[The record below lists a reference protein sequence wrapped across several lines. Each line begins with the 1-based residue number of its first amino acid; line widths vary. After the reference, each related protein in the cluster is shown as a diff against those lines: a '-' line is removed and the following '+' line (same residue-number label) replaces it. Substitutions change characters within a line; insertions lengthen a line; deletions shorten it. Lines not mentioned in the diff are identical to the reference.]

1 MTGPDP
7 ELVAA
12 LRNTLVER
20 DRLRQDNA
28 RLSAQLSEPIA
39 IVGMSCRFP
48 GGVRTLADWW
58 ELLSQGRDAIG
69 DFPSDRGWRT
79 DDRSERGDYPRV
91 GGFLDDALEFDA
103 DLFGISPREALAMDP
118 QQRLLLEVSWEA
130 LEHARLDP
138 LALRGSP
145 TAVFAGVMYHDYADR
160 LPTVPER
167 VEGHLRTG
175 SLASVVSGRV
185 AYALGLHG
193 PAVTVDT
200 ACSSSLVTM
209 HLAAQALRQ
218 GECTLALAGGVT
230 VMATPKVFAEFA
242 RQGGLAPDGRC
253 KAFAA
258 AADGTG
264 WAEGVGVL
272 VLERLSDATRLGHRV
287 LAVMRGSAVN
297 SDGASNGLT
306 APNGPAQQ
314 RVIRQALA
322 SAGLRTGDIDVVEG
336 HGTGTRLGDP
346 VEIQALLETYG
357 RGRTRP
363 LWLGSVKSNVGH
375 TQAAAGVAGVIKT
388 ILAMRHGVVPPT
400 MHVDEPSPHVDWSA
414 GPVRLATGPQPW
426 PETGGPRRAA
436 VSSFGISG
444 TNAHIVLEQFPEPES
459 GPASKSPGRDDIRVS
474 DTAAPLLP
482 VAWPLSGHTAAA
494 VAGQAGRMREHLAA
508 HPDADLADLGL
519 SLATTRANFGPRAV
533 VIGGD
538 RDELSARLAAL
549 AAGEPAPGVVAGTAA
564 PKARVAMLFPGQG
577 SQRLGM
583 GSQLYER
590 YPVFAAAFDK
600 VCAALDPKLDRP
612 VRDIVWATPDS
623 AEAALLDRTD
633 GTQAALFAVE
643 VALYELLRSWGV
655 EPAFLLGHSI
665 GEVTAAYLAGLW
677 SLADATTL
685 VAARG
690 RLMQR
695 LPAGGAMLAIA
706 AGEEAVR
713 GLLTGRSERAG
724 IAAING
730 PAAVVV
736 SGDEPIID
744 EIAELAAAQGFS
756 IRRLRVS
763 HAFHSPRMRPMLDEF
778 AAVCATLTFRRTTV
792 PIVSNLTGELADP
805 DELRSPGYWV
815 RHIAE
820 PVRFAD
826 GARWLRER
834 GRVTLFLETGPGA
847 ALSSAVADAD
857 GGATVVSTLRRD
869 RPEPESVTTALAE
882 AFVAGAQV
890 DWAARLPGAA
900 VVDLPNYAFQR
911 QRFWLDAGAAGADVH
926 SAGLSAAGHPLL
938 GAVVA
943 APDGESVVLTGR
955 LSTGG
960 HEWLAD
966 HRVGDRILLPATA
979 FVDLVVRAAE
989 EVGADRI
996 VSLVVNAPLS
1006 PTEESVAIQV
1016 RVGPADATGNHP
1028 VSVAARTGDEP
1039 WTVHAEATVTASTSA
1054 RPAGTATAW
1063 PPPGAVRVETDEI
1076 YRQLAE
1082 SGLDYGPAFRG
1093 LRELWRDGTDLVA
1106 RVTVPEDV
1114 DVTGYRIHPALLDAA
1129 LHAAAAL
1136 GGGLDSGIGA
1146 RAGAG
1151 AGAENA
1157 DGHPGR
1163 DITATESGS
1172 GTTLLPFAWHGVV
1185 VDAVGATE
1193 LRVRMSAAAADRI
1206 ALTLTDP
1213 QGRLVATVDELE
1225 LRPAPT
1231 SPVRANIRRGRDPL
1245 YTVDWIAL
1253 TDEPAPYAGPAP
1265 MVLRVDEIPR
1275 TPADPALPGNGSAAV
1290 QALTAGDG
1298 PVVVRDLL
1306 ARVLDRVQLL
1316 LAETTD
1322 APLVV
1327 VTRAAAA
1334 LDPAVEDP
1342 DLAAAAVRGLLRSAQ
1357 AEYPE
1362 RIVLLDLDP
1371 GFHEG
1376 RELDAVIARALA
1388 TAEPDLA
1395 VRDGVL
1401 HAPRLT
1407 RAPAADAPDLLR
1419 GDPWRLIVGVPGTID
1434 SVRLE
1439 PVAEPVPPLGPLEVR
1454 IAMRA
1459 AGVNF
1464 RDVLIGLGMYPDP
1477 GAALGGEGAG
1487 IVLETGSAVTDLAPG
1502 DRVMGLFD
1510 GIGSTVTTD
1519 RRLVTAIPAGWSYGQ
1534 AAAVPVVFL
1543 TAYHALA
1550 DLAGLRAGESVLIH
1564 AATGGVGTAAMQLAR
1579 HWGAEIYATASPRK
1593 WDVLRERGL
1602 GADRIANSRTLGFED
1617 EFRAATGGAGVDVV
1631 LDALAG
1637 DFVDASLRLLSP
1649 GGRFVE
1655 MGVTDIRDR
1664 DAVAAAHPGVDYHS
1678 FLITEVDPERI
1689 REMLTELVTLFERGI
1704 LTPPPLTG
1712 WDVRDAVAALRH
1724 LGQARHIGKVVLTWP
1739 PALDPDG
1746 TVLVTGGTGMIGR
1759 AMARHLVTAYGARN
1773 LLLAGR
1779 SGPAAPAA
1787 AELAAELDGL
1797 GARAEIVAC
1806 DTSDGR
1812 ALTRLL
1818 DDVPADRPLTMVIHA
1833 AGTVDDALFADQTA
1847 AHLDRVLPAKVA
1859 TAWQLHRLT
1868 AGRDLAGFVVFSSA
1882 AGVLGT
1888 AGQANYAAANA
1899 YLDALAGHRRHRGLP
1914 GLSLAWGL
1922 WAQSSTVSAHLG
1934 ERDLARMRRGGFHA
1948 LSHEQ
1953 ALDLFDAALR
1963 GGHATAV
1970 PIHLDVT
1977 AVTDPPPLLR
1987 TLVRTRRAAAPAA
2000 APADL
2005 PGLLTGRS
2013 AADQHRLL
2021 LDLIAGHVATVLD
2034 HGAGRTLDHEKQFAD
2049 LGFDSLTTV
2058 ELRNQLRR
2066 STGVT
2071 LSPTVIFDHPTPVA
2085 LATHLHSVLARPEPA
2100 GDLVAEAERLLDR
2113 LVESGAAR
2121 TDLERLADRLADAMR
2136 RRGGDATAELI
2147 EIAGDDEIFDLID
2160 RRADG
2165 LRA

>member
-1 MTGPDP
+1 MTDP
-7 ELVAA
+7 NAELVAA

-28 RLSAQLSEPIA
+28 RLTARLAEPIA
-39 IVGMSCRFP
+39 IIGMSCRFP
-48 GGVRTLADWW
+48 GGVRTLTDWW
-58 ELLSQGRDAIG
+58 ELLAEGRDAVG
-69 DFPSDRGWRT
+69 DFPADRGWRE

-91 GGFLDDALEFDA
+91 GGFLTDALDFDP

-130 LEHARLDP
+130 IEHARLDP

-230 VMATPKVFAEFA
+230 VMSTPKVFAEFA

-272 VLERLSDATRLGHRV
+272 VLERLSEAQRLGHRI

-314 RVIRQALA
+314 RVIRQALT

-388 ILAMRHGVVPPT
+388 VLGMQHGVVPPT

-414 GPVRLATGPQPW
+414 GPVRLVTEPQPW

-444 TNAHIVLEQFPEPES
+444 TNAHIVLEQAPAGAAS
-459 GPASKSPGRDDIRVS
+459 GGTAVSPQ
-474 DTAAPLLP
+474 LP
-482 VAWPLSGHTAAA
+482 VVWPLSGHTAAA
-494 VAGQAGRMREHLAA
+494 VAGQAARLRDHLAA
-508 HPDADLADLGL
+508 HPAAGIADIGL
-519 SLATTRANFGPRAV
+519 SLATTRALFGPRAA
-533 VIGGD
+533 VIGSD
-538 RDELSARLAAL
+538 RGEFDERLATL
-549 AAGEPAPGVVAGTAA
+549 AAGEPAAGVVSGEAT
-564 PKARVAMLFPGQG
+564 PKTRLALLFPGQG

-583 GSQLYER
+583 GAELYRR

-600 VCAALDPKLDRP
+600 ICAAMDPKLPRP
-612 VRDIVWATPDS
+612 LREVLWAAPDS
-623 AEAALLDRTD
+623 AAAALLDGTD
-633 GTQAALFAVE
+633 FTQAALFTVE

-665 GEVTAAYLAGLW
+665 GEVTAAYLAGVW
-677 SLADATTL
+677 SPADATTL

-690 RLMQR
+690 RLMQS
-695 LPAGGAMLAIA
+695 LPPGGAMLAVA
-706 AGEEAVR
+706 ADETAVT
-713 GLLTGRSERAG
+713 GLLAGRTARAG

-730 PAAVVV
+730 PTAVVV
-736 SGDEPIID
+736 SGDEPVID
-744 EIAELAAAQGFS
+744 EIAELAAARGFPA
-756 IRRLRVS
+756 RRLRVG
-763 HAFHSPRMRPMLDEF
+763 HAFHSPRMRPILDDF
-778 AAVCATLTFRRTTV
+778 AAVCGTLTFRQPTV
-792 PIVSNLTGELADP
+792 PIVSNLTGQPADP
-805 DELRSPGYWV
+805 AELCTPGYWV

-826 GARWLRER
+826 GVRWLQDK

-847 ALSSAVADAD
+847 ALASAVADA
-857 GGATVVSTLRRD
+857 GGAATVASTLRRD
-869 RPEPESVTTALAE
+869 RPEPESVAGALAE
-882 AFVAGAQV
+882 AFVAGATV
-890 DWAARLPGAA
+890 DWAARLPAA
-900 VVDLPNYAFQR
+900 TVVDLPGYAFQR
-911 QRFWLDAGAAGADVH
+911 QRFWLDAAAAGADVQT
-926 SAGLSAAGHPLL
+926 AGLSAAGHPLL
-938 GAVVA
+938 GALVS
-943 APDGESVVLTGR
+943 APDGETTVLTGR
-955 LSTGG
+955 LSATTPD
-960 HEWLAD
+960 WLAD
-966 HRVGDRILLPATA
+966 HRVGGRILVPATA
-979 FVDLVVRAAE
+979 FVDLTLRAAE
-989 EVGADRI
+989 EVGSDRI
-996 VSLVVNAPLS
+996 VSLVVNTPL
-1006 PTEESVAIQV
+1006 PLTGEPVPIQV
-1016 RVGPADATGNHP
+1016 RVGPPDPTGAHP
-1028 VSVAARTGDEP
+1028 VSIAARTGEDG
-1039 WTVHAEATVTASTSA
+1039 WTIHAEAVVTAGTGA
-1054 RPAGTATAW
+1054 RPPAATAAW
-1063 PPPGAVRVETDEI
+1063 PPPGAVRLDADEI
-1076 YRQLAE
+1076 YRHLAE

-1106 RVTVPEDV
+1106 RVRLPEDV
-1114 DVTGYRIHPALLDAA
+1114 DTSGYRIHPALLDAA
-1129 LHAAAAL
+1129 LHAAAARDT
-1136 GGGLDSGIGA
+1136 GGESTS
-1146 RAGAG
+1146 
-1151 AGAENA
+1151 
-1157 DGHPGR
+1157 DG
-1163 DITATESGS
+1163 TY
-1172 GTTLLPFAWHGVV
+1172 LPFAWHGIT

-1193 LRVRMSAAAADRI
+1193 VRVRLSNPSPDRI
-1206 ALTLTDP
+1206 TVTLTDP
-1213 QGRLVATVDELE
+1213 DGLLVATVEALE
-1225 LRPAPT
+1225 LRPAPVASAAAT
-1231 SPVRANIRRGRDPL
+1231 ATRRTPL
-1245 YTVDWIAL
+1245 YAVDWTPL
-1253 TDEPAPYAGPAP
+1253 TDEPAPATT
-1265 MVLRVDEIPR
+1265 DR
-1275 TPADPALPGNGSAAV
+1275 T
-1290 QALTAGDG
+1290 DG
-1298 PVVVRDLL
+1298 PRPIILRADEMLPSGVPAAQPLPDAGSFSPQATRALL
-1306 ARVLDRVQLL
+1306 VQVLDRVQLL
-1316 LAETTD
+1316 LAESD

-1327 VTRAAAA
+1327 VTRRAVA
-1334 LDPAVEDP
+1334 LDPAIEDP
-1342 DLAAAAVRGLLRSAQ
+1342 DGSAGAVRGLLRSAQ

-1362 RIVLLDLDP
+1362 RIVLLDLDSRGGELP
-1371 GFHEG
+1371 GP
-1376 RELDAVIARALA
+1376 ELDALVRRALA
-1388 TAEPDLA
+1388 TGEPDLA
-1395 VRDGVL
+1395 VRDAALYV
-1401 HAPRLT
+1401 PRLA
-1407 RAPAADAPDLLR
+1407 RAAADGPDLLR

-1439 PVAEPVPPLGPLEVR
+1439 HTEAASAPLAPHQVR

-1477 GAALGGEGAG
+1477 GAPLGGEGAG
-1487 IVLETGSAVTDLAPG
+1487 VVLETGSAVTELAPG

-1519 RRLVTAIPAGWSYGQ
+1519 HRLVTAIPAGWSYAQ

-1543 TAYHALA
+1543 TAYYGLA

-1579 HWGAEIYATASPRK
+1579 HWGAEIFATAGPGK
-1593 WDVLRERGL
+1593 WQVLRERGL
-1602 GADRIANSRTLGFED
+1602 DDDHIANSRTLDFEQ
-1617 EFRAATGGAGVDVV
+1617 EFRTVTEGAGVDVV

-1637 DFVDASLRLLSP
+1637 EFVDASLRLLP
-1649 GGRFVE
+1649 RGGRFVE
-1655 MGVTDIRDR
+1655 MGVTDIRDPA
-1664 DAVAAAHPGVDYHS
+1664 AVAAAHAEVDYHS

-1689 REMLTELVTLFERGI
+1689 AEMLTALVTLFDQGV
-1704 LTPPPLTG
+1704 LTPPPITG
-1712 WDVRDAVAALRH
+1712 WDVREAVGALRYV
-1724 LGQARHIGKVVLTWP
+1724 GQARHIGKVVLHWP

-1759 AMARHLVTAYGARN
+1759 TVARHLVTAYGARN
-1773 LLLAGR
+1773 LVLAGR
-1779 SGPAAPAA
+1779 SGPSAPGA
-1787 AELAAELDGL
+1787 AELAAELGAL
-1797 GARAEIVAC
+1797 GARVRLAAC
-1806 DTSDGR
+1806 DITDAA
-1812 ALTRLL
+1812 ALAGLL
-1818 DDVPADRPLTMVIHA
+1818 DEIPAEHPPTLVIHA
-1833 AGTVDDALFADQTA
+1833 AGVVDDALFADQSA
-1847 AHLDRVLPAKVA
+1847 GHLDRVLPAKITA
-1859 TAWQLHRLT
+1859 AWQLHRLT
-1868 AGRDLAGFVVFSSA
+1868 AGHDLAGFLVFSSA

-1899 YLDALAGHRRHRGLP
+1899 YLDALADHRRHLLLP
-1914 GLSLAWGL
+1914 ALSLAWGL
-1922 WAQSSTVSAHLG
+1922 WAQPSGVSAHLG
-1934 ERDLARMRRGGFHA
+1934 ERDLARMRRNGFHA
-1948 LSHEQ
+1948 LTDEQ
-1953 ALDLFDAALR
+1953 ALALFDAALR
-1963 GGHATAV
+1963 GGRGTAV
-1970 PIHLDVT
+1970 PITVDIA

-1987 TLVRTRRAAAPAA
+1987 TLVRTRRAAAPAVA
-2000 APADL
+2000 TADL
-2005 PGLLTGRS
+2005 PGLLAGRG
-2013 AADQHRLL
+2013 AADQRRLL
-2021 LDLIAGHVATVLD
+2021 LDLIARHVATVLD
-2034 HGAGRTLDHEKQFAD
+2034 HGAGRGFDHEKPFAD

-2058 ELRNQLRR
+2058 ELRNHLRR

-2071 LSPTVIFDHPTPVA
+2071 LSPTAIFDHPTPAA
-2085 LATHLHSVLARPEPA
+2085 LAEHLHTVLARPEPT
-2100 GDLVAEAERLLDR
+2100 GDLVAEAGRLLDR
-2113 LVESGAAR
+2113 LIETGAAR
-2121 TDLERLADRLADAMR
+2121 ADLERLAGRLATAMHQR
-2136 RRGGDATAELI
+2136 DGDATAELI
-2147 EIAGDDEIFDLID
+2147 EIAEDDEIFDLID

>member
-1 MTGPDP
+1 MTAPDP
-7 ELVAA
+7 QLVAA
-12 LRNTLVER
+12 LRTTLVER

-28 RLSAQLSEPIA
+28 RLSARLNEPIA
-39 IVGMSCRFP
+39 IIGMSCRFP
-48 GGVRTLADWW
+48 GGVRTLDDWW
-58 ELLSQGRDAIG
+58 RLLADGRDAIG
-69 DFPSDRGWRT
+69 DFPADRGWHT

-91 GGFLDDALEFDA
+91 GGFLDDALDFDA

-218 GECTLALAGGVT
+218 GECSLALAGGVT

-272 VLERLSDATRLGHRV
+272 VLERLSEAQRLGHRI

-322 SAGLRTGDIDVVEG
+322 SAGLRAGDIDVVEG

-388 ILAMRHGVVPPT
+388 ILAMRHGIVPPT
-400 MHVDEPSPHVDWSA
+400 MHVDEPSPHVDWTA
-414 GPVRLATGPQPW
+414 GPVRLATAPQPW
-426 PETGGPRRAA
+426 PRTDGPRRAA

-444 TNAHIVLEQFPEPES
+444 TNAHIVLEQS
-459 GPASKSPGRDDIRVS
+459 PAT
-474 DTAAPLLP
+474 DTETGTPAPLLP
-482 VAWPLSGHTAAA
+482 VAWPLSGQSAAA
-494 VAGQAGRMREHLAA
+494 VADQAGRLRDHLAA
-508 HPDADLADLGL
+508 RPDADIADIAL
-519 SLATTRANFGPRAV
+519 SLATTRARFGPRAV
-533 VIGGD
+533 VVGD
-538 RDELSARLAAL
+538 DRGELSQRLAAL
-549 AAGEPAPGVVAGTAA
+549 AAGEPAAGVVIGEAA
-564 PKARVAMLFPGQG
+564 AKTRVAMLFPGQG

-583 GSQLYER
+583 GSQLYSD

-600 VCAALDPKLDRP
+600 ICAALDPELDRP
-612 VRDIVWATPDS
+612 IREIVWATPDS

-665 GEVTAAYLAGLW
+665 GEVTAAYLAGVW
-677 SLADATTL
+677 SLADAARL

-695 LPAGGAMLAIA
+695 LPSGGAMLAVA
-706 AGEEAVR
+706 ADEATVV
-713 GLLTGRSERAG
+713 GLLAGRNGRAG

-736 SGDEPIID
+736 SGDEPAID
-744 EIAELAAAQGFS
+744 EIAALAAAQGLS
-756 IRRLRVS
+756 TRRLRVS

-778 AAVCATLTFRRTTV
+778 AAVCAGLTFRPPAV

-805 DELRSPGYWV
+805 DELCTPGYWV

-826 GARWLRER
+826 GVRWLREK

-847 ALSSAVADAD
+847 ALSAAVADS
-857 GGATVVSTLRRD
+857 GGTATVVSTLRRD

-882 AFVAGAQV
+882 AFVAGAPV

-900 VVDLPNYAFQR
+900 VVDLPGYAFQR

-926 SAGLSAAGHPLL
+926 SAGLSPAGHPLL
-938 GAVVA
+938 GALVP
-943 APDGESVVLTGR
+943 APDGASAVLTGR

-960 HEWLAD
+960 HDWLAD
-966 HRVGDRILLPATA
+966 HRVGERILLPATA
-979 FVDLVVRAAE
+979 FVDLVLRAAE

-996 VSLVVNAPLS
+996 VGLVVNAPL
-1006 PTEESVAIQV
+1006 PLTEDPVAIQV
-1016 RVGPADATGNHP
+1016 RVEPPDGAGNFP
-1028 VSVAARTGDEP
+1028 VSIAARTGDDV
-1039 WTVHAEATVTASTSA
+1039 WTVHAEAVVTTGTGV
-1054 RPAGTATAW
+1054 RPVGEAATW
-1063 PPPGAVRVETDEI
+1063 PPPGAVRIDTDEI
-1076 YRQLAE
+1076 YRRLAE
-1082 SGLDYGPAFRG
+1082 SGLDYGPVFRG

-1106 RVTVPEDV
+1106 RVRVPEEL

-1136 GGGLDSGIGA
+1136 DGNDSGA
-1146 RAGAG
+1146 
-1151 AGAENA
+1151 
-1157 DGHPGR
+1157 
-1163 DITATESGS
+1163 
-1172 GTTLLPFAWHGVV
+1172 TLLPFAWHGIT
-1185 VDAVGATE
+1185 VDAIGATE
-1193 LRVRMSAAAADRI
+1193 LRGRLSAEAADRI
-1206 ALTLTDP
+1206 TLTLTDP
-1213 QGRLVATVDELE
+1213 EGRLVATVDALE
-1225 LRPAPT
+1225 LRPAPRT
-1231 SPVRANIRRGRDPL
+1231 AIRPSARRDPL
-1245 YTVDWIAL
+1245 YVVDWIPI
-1253 TDEPAPYAGPAP
+1253 TDEPAPYGGPAAT
-1265 MVLRVDEIPR
+1265 VLRVDEILRARADEPIGAGAPPNPPGGGR
-1275 TPADPALPGNGSAAV
+1275 PAQTGHSASRIDIDAPTLDGIVAARASDPASA
-1290 QALTAGDG
+1290 
-1298 PVVVRDLL
+1298 RELL
-1306 ARVLDRVQLL
+1306 VRVLDRVQRL
-1316 LAETTD
+1316 LAEVSD

-1327 VTRAAAA
+1327 VTHAGVAI
-1334 LDPAVEDP
+1334 DPATEDP

-1357 AEYPE
+1357 AEHPE
-1362 RIVLLDLDP
+1362 RIVLLDSDPASHESRGLD
-1371 GFHEG
+1371 
-1376 RELDAVIARALA
+1376 ELIARVLA
-1388 TAEPDLA
+1388 TGEPDVA
-1395 VRDGVL
+1395 VRGGVL

-1407 RAPAADAPDLLR
+1407 HAPAVDGPDLIR
-1419 GDPWRLIVGVPGTID
+1419 GEPWRLIVGAPGTID

-1439 PVAEPVPPLGPLEVR
+1439 PDREPVAALEPHQVR

-1477 GAALGGEGAG
+1477 GAPLGGEGAG
-1487 IVLETGSAVTDLAPG
+1487 IVLETGSAVDDLAPG

-1519 RRLVTAIPAGWSYGQ
+1519 RRLVTVIPAAWSYAQ

-1543 TAYHALA
+1543 TAYHGLA
-1550 DLAGLRAGESVLIH
+1550 DLAGLRPGESVLIH

-1579 HWGAEIYATASPRK
+1579 HWGAEIYATASPGK
-1593 WDVLRERGL
+1593 WRVLRERGL
-1602 GADRIANSRTLGFED
+1602 GDDRIANSRTLEFEQD
-1617 EFRAATGGAGVDVV
+1617 FRAAGIDVV

-1637 DFVDASLRLLSP
+1637 EFVDASLRLLSP

-1655 MGVTDIRDR
+1655 MGVTDIRDPA
-1664 DAVAAAHPGVDYHS
+1664 AVAAAHPGVDYHS

-1689 REMLTELVTLFERGI
+1689 REMLTELVALFERGI

-1739 PALDPDG
+1739 PALDRDG
-1746 TVLVTGGTGMIGR
+1746 TVLVTGGTGMIGQ
-1759 AMARHLVTAYGARN
+1759 AVARHLVTAYGARN

-1779 SGPAAPAA
+1779 SGPSAPGAAEFA
-1787 AELAAELDGL
+1787 AELGDL
-1797 GARAEIVAC
+1797 GAEVRIAAC

-1818 DDVPADRPLTMVIHA
+1818 DEVPAEHPLTMVIHA
-1833 AGTVDDALFADQTA
+1833 AGTVDDALFADQSA
-1847 AHLDRVLPAKVA
+1847 AHLDRVLPAKTS

-1868 AGRDLAGFVVFSSA
+1868 AGHDLAGFVVFSSA

-1899 YLDALAGHRRHRGLP
+1899 YLDALADHRRHRLLP
-1914 GLSLAWGL
+1914 SLSLAWGL

-1934 ERDLARMRRGGFHA
+1934 ERDLARMRRSGFHA
-1948 LSHEQ
+1948 LSHER
-1953 ALDLFDAALR
+1953 ALGLFDTALR

-1970 PIHLDVT
+1970 PILLDIA
-1977 AVTDPPPLLR
+1977 AVADPPPLLR
-1987 TLVRTRRAAAPAA
+1987 GLVRSRRAAAPAA

-2005 PGLLTGRS
+2005 AGLLVGRS
-2013 AADQHRLL
+2013 STEQHRLL
-2021 LDLIAGHVATVLD
+2021 LDLIAQHVATVLD
-2034 HGAGRTLDHEKQFAD
+2034 HGAGRALDHEKPFVD

-2071 LSPTVIFDHPTPVA
+2071 LSSTVIFDHPTPVA

-2100 GDLVAEAERLLDR
+2100 GDLVAEAELLLDR
-2113 LVESGAAR
+2113 LIESGAAR
-2121 TDLERLADRLADAMR
+2121 ADLARLADRLAGAMQH
-2136 RRGGDATAELI
+2136 RGGDATAELI